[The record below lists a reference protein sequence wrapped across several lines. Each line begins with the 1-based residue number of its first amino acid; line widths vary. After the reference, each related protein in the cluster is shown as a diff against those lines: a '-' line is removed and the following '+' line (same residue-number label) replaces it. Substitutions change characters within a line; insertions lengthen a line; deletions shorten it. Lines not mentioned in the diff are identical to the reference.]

1 MEASF
6 SKILVICRFACSCC
20 SRAAFFRSS
29 SWWSSWLFQR
39 RNEEVI
45 CKSLLQRRF
54 SIQLARWDPYCNEIW
69 QADLE
74 LLYCMFE
81 LFFCSSVKYVWF
93 SFESKHIKQQPL
105 QESSLILDT
114 DIMLSLMTWA
124 PGSWWHLL
132 KQGYGSWK
140 SFDDTIHCVE
150 VYYIDSNMEWTRR
163 LICKHSSLYTSCISM
178 RKLTLCTTITSN
190 YVLTMSLAAIFQC
203 RSDAVALVPKNG
215 SKDGQ
220 HHPIGEH
227 HESVKKDLTWHRGQK
242 YLQHT
247 ATLLFFQRP
256 AHKKKHPKR
265 NKCAATPRWEYGVL
279 PPFLSKVWWLSSCC
293 KSQMPPTVETI
304 GLTTDWSSFINL
316 KSARNDLQTSQEIM
330 GNSMGF
336 LNESCDPTLRS

>member
-1 MEASF
+1 MVYFLNHQRKAKNLVAFCTCRQCYKQGGYIWWNQKLNEMEASF

-132 KQGYGSWK
+132 KQGYGSLHPLMTPFIV
-140 SFDDTIHCVE
+140 S
-150 VYYIDSNMEWTRR
+150 R
-163 LICKHSSLYTSCISM
+163 YT
-178 RKLTLCTTITSN
+178 T
-190 YVLTMSLAAIFQC
+190 
-203 RSDAVALVPKNG
+203 
-215 SKDGQ
+215 
-220 HHPIGEH
+220 
-227 HESVKKDLTWHRGQK
+227 
-242 YLQHT
+242 
-247 ATLLFFQRP
+247 
-256 AHKKKHPKR
+256 
-265 NKCAATPRWEYGVL
+265 
-279 PPFLSKVWWLSSCC
+279 
-293 KSQMPPTVETI
+293 
-304 GLTTDWSSFINL
+304 
-316 KSARNDLQTSQEIM
+316 
-330 GNSMGF
+330 
-336 LNESCDPTLRS
+336 

>member
-1 MEASF
+1 MKWKQASQ
-6 SKILVICRFACSCC
+6 K
-20 SRAAFFRSS
+20 
-29 SWWSSWLFQR
+29 SWWFVALHALAAPGLPFSDLLPGEAVGCFRGETRRSFANPFSNEDSVFSWLDEIPIAMRFDKQIWNYCTVTVLLFIR
-39 RNEEVI
+39 KI
-45 CKSLLQRRF
+45 CLIFLRIKTYQAAAPPRILFDSGHWHYVVANDLGTRELVTPF
-54 SIQLARWDPYCNEIW
+54 EAGLWKLA
-69 QADLE
+69 
-74 LLYCMFE
+74 
-81 LFFCSSVKYVWF
+81 
-93 SFESKHIKQQPL
+93 
-105 QESSLILDT
+105 
-114 DIMLSLMTWA
+114 
-124 PGSWWHLL
+124 
-132 KQGYGSWK
+132 

-203 RSDAVALVPKNG
+203 GSDAVALVPKNG

-336 LNESCDPTLRS
+336 LNESCDATLRS